1 MNESSGGGKAD
12 EQAVA
17 SDMTRQVFLRMEG
30 VNLSTFVEDT
40 QDLSTIRGG
49 SLLLLRAVER
59 VQEKFSLDPI
69 STGASAGLFRCT
81 LRESMS
87 PDGLRK
93 QVEDF
98 LNHEEKLQHA
108 TSVVDV
114 IEDLTGEDPNA
125 GFVIHRERLLALNRW
140 QQMQSPTLAVPKNIA
155 ASQPCAFDGVRPAT
169 KTSKS
174 GELISE
180 SAWVRNKYG
189 RDQKQSLYTK
199 ETGLA
204 DLPKFVNDLD
214 ELSDDPSQGRLHH
227 KIAVIYLDG
236 NKFGEKQNELCTTP
250 RLQEAFD
257 TQLKDYRRGVLRDL
271 LIKIKSDPTWLYQ
284 DRLRMETLLWG
295 GDDLIWVVP
304 AWRGFW
310 TLGFFFDHTRHPHQ
324 WNIEG
329 ENLCRYLT
337 HAAGLVF
344 CHHNAPIHRVTAL
357 ARKLAGLAKE
367 HSREANHLAYRIL
380 ESFDHAGLDLEA
392 VREKRCPKIV
402 SQKELILDGD
412 KMSQVFEPMNE
423 IHGQLPRRRLYQVP
437 KALKPFPENASAE
450 DRKALQKTIDEIL
463 KGLKEETTKALK
475 ELRTCFSTGENSEAK
490 FGAWVHLVDLWDYLQ
505 GEDTCPKNEKK

>member
-1 MNESSGGGKAD
+1 
-12 EQAVA
+12 
-17 SDMTRQVFLRMEG
+17 MTRQVFLRMES

-59 VQEKFSLDPI
+59 VQEKFRLDPI

-81 LRESMS
+81 LPESMS
-87 PDGLRK
+87 PECLWK
-93 QVEDF
+93 KVERY
-98 LNHEEKLQHA
+98 LNHQDKELCHA
-108 TSVVDV
+108 TFVVDV
-114 IEDLTGEDPNA
+114 IEDLTEEDPNA
-125 GFVIHRERLLALNRW
+125 DFVIHRERLLALNRW
-140 QQMQSPTLAVPKNIA
+140 QQMQAPTLAVPKKVA

-169 KTSKS
+169 RTSKG

-199 ETGLA
+199 ETRLA

-214 ELSDDPSQGRLHH
+214 ELSDDLSQGRLHH

-236 NKFGEKQNELCTTP
+236 NKFGEKQNRLCPTPEL
-250 RLQEAFD
+250 QKAFD
-257 TQLKDYRRGVLRDL
+257 TQLKDYRRCVLRDL
-271 LIKIKSDPTWLYQ
+271 LIKIKDNSVWLNL
-284 DRLRMETLLWG
+284 DRLLRMETLLWG
-295 GDDLIWVVP
+295 GDELIWVVP

-310 TLGFFFDHTRHPHQ
+310 TLGFFFDHTRDPK
-324 WNIEG
+324 WEFEG
-329 ENLCRYLT
+329 EALT

-344 CHHNAPIHRVTAL
+344 CHHNTPIHRVTVL
-357 ARKLAGLAKE
+357 ARNLAGLAKE
-367 HSREANHLAYRIL
+367 HSREANRVAYQIL

-392 VREKRCPKIV
+392 VRERRCPKIV

-423 IHGQLPRRRLYQVP
+423 IRGQLPRRWLYQVLD
-437 KALKPFPENASAE
+437 ALEPFPENASAE
-450 DRKALQKTIDEIL
+450 DRKALQETINESLKDHKTEDIE
-463 KGLKEETTKALK
+463 KVKACL
-475 ELRTCFSTGENSEAK
+475 STGESSEAR